1 MSAMRWARGS
11 EKKKRQLDV
20 LESVILFQQCF
31 LFKAIK
37 KKPGK
42 QADVPLSMEGIM
54 NEAED
59 GVKREV
65 DELGLA
71 GALFESEKHTHLRA
85 GAVAEIHDAQIQP
98 GCDFS
103 YFIACVLRPLRPTR
117 IIKYHRGFAI

>member
-1 MSAMRWARGS
+1 MRWARGS
-11 EKKKRQLDV
+11 EKNKRQLDV
-20 LESVILFQQCF
+20 LESVILFQRCF

-65 DELGLA
+65 DESGFA
-71 GALFESEKHTHLRA
+71 GAFFESEEHTHLRA
-85 GAVAEIHDAQIQP
+85 WAVAEIHD
-98 GCDFS
+98 S
-103 YFIACVLRPLRPTR
+103 
-117 IIKYHRGFAI
+117 